1 MQKVILSSQ
10 EVCQFMMISERTLQR
25 LIIGN
30 VHPQK
35 IKIDGVGE
43 NIC

>member
-25 LIIGN
+25 LIKQ
-30 VHPQK
+30 HR
-35 IKIDGVGE
+35 
-43 NIC
+43 